1 MGSLNNAVD
10 QDYNYN
16 INLDFAGSGENMID
30 NSGIIAS
37 SDVKASSGIIGGTG
51 GVVGKNVTNP
61 LLASVQT
68 QGSLKADAVAQ
79 NINIRNR
86 GTGAKGSGLSKGS
99 HNGSA
104 INVGKD
110 KPGPQNNMQSR
121 TGVNDMV
128 GGQHTNNSNNRVGS
142 INSNPGSTASRGSKY
157 NIHHGQSHQ
166 LAGMQNANNLYN
178 HGSNSNAQQN
188 SQSPPSVR
196 NKIHMHKIMK
206 NSNSKAQNTQG
217 KAGKVGGHHQGA
229 THQYTMY
236 QSNHMPMT
244 SQQSRRKSQ
253 VSINNMM
260 INQGNPG
267 GANVLMH

>member
-1 MGSLNNAVD
+1 
-10 QDYNYN
+10 
-16 INLDFAGSGENMID
+16 MID

-37 SDVKASSGIIGGTG
+37 SDIKASSGIIGGTG

-104 INVGKD
+104 INVSKD
-110 KPGPQNNMQSR
+110 KSGQNNMQSR
-121 TGVNDMV
+121 SGVNEM

-157 NIHHGQSHQ
+157 NIHHNQMG
-166 LAGMQNANNLYN
+166 ANNHMQAQMVNQNMYN
-178 HGSNSNAQQN
+178 IQN

-196 NKIHMHKIMK
+196 NKIQMHKIMK
-206 NSNSKAQNTQG
+206 NSNQK
-217 KAGKVGGHHQGA
+217 
-229 THQYTMY
+229 
-236 QSNHMPMT
+236 
-244 SQQSRRKSQ
+244 
-253 VSINNMM
+253 
-260 INQGNPG
+260 
-267 GANVLMH
+267 

>member
-1 MGSLNNAVD
+1 MGGSNDPLHRGTGQAGSSVNNNQLNKSMKQKEGFSNPDPYIGSLNNAAD

-110 KPGPQNNMQSR
+110 KSGGHSNNMQSR
-121 TGVNDMV
+121 TGVNEMV

-157 NIHHGQSHQ
+157 NIHHGQSH
-166 LAGMQNANNLYN
+166 
-178 HGSNSNAQQN
+178 
-188 SQSPPSVR
+188 
-196 NKIHMHKIMK
+196 
-206 NSNSKAQNTQG
+206 
-217 KAGKVGGHHQGA
+217 
-229 THQYTMY
+229 
-236 QSNHMPMT
+236 
-244 SQQSRRKSQ
+244 
-253 VSINNMM
+253 
-260 INQGNPG
+260 
-267 GANVLMH
+267 

>member
-1 MGSLNNAVD
+1 MV
-10 QDYNYN
+10 
-16 INLDFAGSGENMID
+16 D
-30 NSGIIAS
+30 NSGIFAS

-51 GVVGKNVTNP
+51 GIVGKNVGNP

-104 INVGKD
+104 INVTKEKVGGGV
-110 KPGPQNNMQSR
+110 PSTSNFQSR
-121 TGVNDMV
+121 TGVHEMN

-157 NIHHGQSHQ
+157 NIHNHGGHHAQGHQ
-166 LAGMQNANNLYN
+166 LTGSLYNTNN
-178 HGSNSNAQQN
+178 HGSSSNAQQN

-206 NSNSKAQNTQG
+206 YSNSKAQNAQG
-217 KAGKVGGHHQGA
+217 KAGKGMGMQHPGGA
-229 THQYTMY
+229 HQYTMY
-236 QSNHMPMT
+236 QSSHHGPMT

-260 INQGNPG
+260 INLGGPNNPSSG
-267 GANVLMH
+267 GNVLMHHHLPHG